1 MKIQLIITLITLL
14 LIPGICSADN
24 YVGGIPPTTVKEGTV
39 SGGVYFDSYYGSV
52 GQANYKPITMDKTF
66 TLPSYTD
73 IEWAMLLT
81 TVYCGHMENN
91 YQGVANV
98 TFNGVVL
105 GNETLNVP
113 FVFRTKG
120 GDGYVWVNDHLNR
133 VSSDYMMWYDVTNL
147 IQAGD
152 NTASVHTNNQTDSG
166 TDPNFDG
173 RIKLITLI
181 VAYNDSSG
189 STIHYWINRGHDL
202 DSYYS
207 DQNLGEDY
215 IGSTT
220 FTASLPLDTALLD
233 AHLTV
238 VHMASNDSVYTF
250 NGNSIASSTPQG
262 TYSGSNIWDITGGF
276 DLDGTNTLTYSRS
289 PAAPFYKIAL
299 GIITAEYQDSAA
311 DTDLLISDITV
322 KHNYH
327 NGAWANLS
335 NAADITVENSGTG
348 DAGSFNVALYADD
361 TEVDT
366 ISVAGLAAGASTVVN
381 FDWTPEEVKTYTL
394 RAEADTGDAVAESDE
409 TNNNYTKSQDVG
421 YNGYIGDKPLT
432 TYAHEIITGDIL
444 YTYGS
449 SFYSG
454 KLFSSD
460 TYTVNHDITL
470 PAGASVKFARLYSY
484 WTWSGVGTTGK
495 YPTMSLTFDGSTLTP
510 EVKYEDKKGWG
521 LSYDYPAGTWAY
533 DVTGI
538 VTESGTYTTVVTNTD
553 SEEGSYFCM
562 DGLGM
567 LVVYEDPNGQI
578 MEYWIN
584 EGADM
589 LSTSDT
595 SGGIMSDEAIAISR
609 FEGSVNLSIVDSA
622 RLWTVVQSGGHL
634 DNSLLFNS
642 QSWTGVYDSTPYS
655 DLDIDE
661 ARAVGN
667 YLTTSDNTAM
677 IKAGPY
683 SSGGDY
689 LVPSNAFLI
698 INYTETPPLMLSISA
713 DPTTVTVGVPT
724 DVTFNV
730 TSYGSP
736 VEGAALILSGYAT
749 GSGTTD
755 ANGTAIIS
763 VNATDEGDITA
774 TASKEG
780 YISTTATLTAES
792 GTNGVSSSVSL
803 SVDIIPAVGL
813 VVTPG
818 SIDFGVL
825 STGETSG
832 GHTITL
838 ENTGGFNIDVTADVA
853 DTANNLFM
861 DGFLLDSGVW
871 SIYNTSIAAA
881 GSDTAVALLDVPVD
895 YIGVGDKEGTL
906 VFWAQKT

>member
-1 MKIQLIITLITLL
+1 MKIQLIITLMILL

-24 YVGGIPPTTVKEGTV
+24 YVGGIPLTTVKEGIV
-39 SGGVYFDSYYGSV
+39 SGGVFNDSYYYTNDQV
-52 GQANYKPITMDKTF
+52 NYNPITIDKTF

-81 TVYCGHMENN
+81 TVYCGHMQKN
-91 YQGVANV
+91 YQGTANV
-98 TFNGVVL
+98 TFNNVVL

-113 FVFRTKG
+113 FVYRVYG
-120 GDGYVWVNDHLNR
+120 GDGFVWVNDHVNR
-133 VSSDYMMWYDVTNL
+133 VTSDYMMWYDVTSL
-147 IQAGD
+147 VQAGG
-152 NTASVHTNNQTDSG
+152 NTASVHTDQINST
-166 TDPNFDG
+166 FDG

-181 VAYNDSSG
+181 VAYNDGSG
-189 STIHYWINRGHDL
+189 STIHYWVNRGHDV
-202 DSYYS
+202 DTYYS
-207 DQNLGEDY
+207 DTLLDPPEDY

-220 FTASLPLDTALLD
+220 FAVSLPSGEYDASLTA
-233 AHLTV
+233 
-238 VHMASNDSVYTF
+238 VHMASVDGSYTF
-250 NGNSIASSTPQG
+250 NSNSLPSGTPQG
-262 TYSGSNIWDITGGF
+262 SYSGSNTWDVTSIFNPG
-276 DLDGTNTLTYSRS
+276 GTNTMTYDRVG
-289 PAAPFYKIAL
+289 PFYKIAL

-335 NAADITVENSGTG
+335 NAADVTVENSGTG

-381 FDWTPEEVKTYTL
+381 FDWTPVEVKTYTL

-409 TNNNYTKSQDVG
+409 TNNNYIESQDVG
-421 YNGYIGDKPLT
+421 YNGYMGDKPLT

-444 YTYGS
+444 YTYGN

-470 PAGASVKFARLYSY
+470 PAGASVKFARLYNY
-484 WTWSGVGTTGK
+484 WTWSAVGTTGK
-495 YPTMSLTFDGSTLTP
+495 YPTMSLTFDGSTVSP
-510 EVKYEDKKGWG
+510 EVKYDDRKGWG
-521 LSYDYPAGTWAY
+521 LFYDYPAGTWAY
-533 DVTGI
+533 DVSGI
-538 VTESGTYTTVVTNTD
+538 VTGSGTYTTVVTNTD
-553 SEEGSYFCM
+553 PDAGSYVCM
-562 DGLGM
+562 DGLGL

-589 LSTSDT
+589 LSTMDT
-595 SGGIMSDEAIAISR
+595 SGGIMSDEAIAISL

-667 YLTTSDNTAM
+667 YLTISDNTAM

-698 INYTETPPLMLSISA
+698 INYTGTPPLMLSIST
-713 DPTTVTVGVPT
+713 DLTTVSMGVPT

-736 VEGAALILSGYAT
+736 VEGADLTLSGYAT

-755 ANGTAIIS
+755 TNGTVIIS
-763 VNATDEGDITA
+763 VNATGEGDITA
-774 TASKEG
+774 RASKEG
-780 YISTTATLTAES
+780 YISTTTTLTAES

-803 SVDIIPAVGL
+803 SVEIIPAVGL

-832 GHTITL
+832 EHTITI

-853 DTANNLFM
+853 DTANDLFV

-871 SIYNTSIAAA
+871 SAYNTSIAAT
-881 GSDTAVALLDVPVD
+881 GSDTTVALLDVPVD

-906 VFWAQKT
+906 VFWAQKA